1 MDDGTASDRK
11 PDTPTG
17 DDRNYRIRASKRLA
31 RLTAEVPTWVLI
43 GISVLVVLGCVYAA
57 LQLLVFV
64 HLQSEIDRLCV
75 KIKGC

>member
-1 MDDGTASDRK
+1 M
-11 PDTPTG
+11 
-17 DDRNYRIRASKRLA
+17 
-31 RLTAEVPTWVLI
+31 LI